1 MNQQV
6 LRTLAPGATLGMLG
20 AGQLGRMFALAARE
34 AGYRIAVYGG
44 GPESPCGQVSDVC
57 FDRSFDDQQSLREF
71 AAAVDV
77 ISYEYENIPLAAVEF
92 LQTLVPVF
100 PDSRLLRIAQHRL
113 LEKRSL
119 QEIGIPTAAFTEVRD
134 ADDLRR
140 GLQQFGGQG
149 ILKTATMGYDGK
161 GQVRINGDVDAE
173 QMLQRF
179 AGVELIL
186 EEIISFQLELSVVA
200 AGFAGGQS
208 RLFAPVVNHHVNHIL
223 DCSRTPDARLTP
235 QVVEE
240 AGKIATRILEHFGV
254 IGVFCVEFFLTD
266 NGRLLVNELAP
277 RPHNSGHLTIEGC
290 AASQFEQQ
298 YRAICGLPAGAVMAA
313 RPAVMLN
320 LLGDHLVHATPERW
334 QQVFA
339 MTDLHVHL
347 YGKLELR
354 SGRKMGHLTALA
366 DDVDEAESIAR
377 SARKVL
383 GWDGE

>member
-20 AGQLGRMFALAARE
+20 AGQLGRMFALAARA

-44 GPESPCGQVSDVC
+44 GPESPCGQVSDLC

-77 ISYEYENIPLAAVEF
+77 VSYEYENIPLSAVEY
-92 LQTLVPVF
+92 LESLVPVL
-100 PDSRLLRIAQHRL
+100 PDSRLLKISQHRL

-119 QEIGIPTAAFTEVRD
+119 QQIGIPTAAFTEIRN

-140 GLQQFGGQG
+140 GLQEFGGQG
-149 ILKTATMGYDGK
+149 ILKTATLGYDGK
-161 GQVRINGDVDAE
+161 GQLRIGGEIDAE
-173 QMLQRF
+173 QVLEGF

-186 EEIISFQLELSVVA
+186 EEIVPFQLELSVLA
-200 AGFAGGQS
+200 AGFAGGQT
-208 RLFAPVVNHHVNHIL
+208 RHFTPAVNHHVNHIL
-223 DCSRTPDARLTP
+223 DCSRTPDERLSP
-235 QVVEE
+235 SIVAE
-240 AGKIATRILEHFGV
+240 AGAIATQILEHFGV

-266 NGRLLVNELAP
+266 SGRLLVNEIAP
-277 RPHNSGHLTIEGC
+277 RPHNSGHLTIEAC

-298 YRAICGLPAGAVMAA
+298 YRAICGLPAGAVTAA

-320 LLGDHLVHATPERW
+320 LLGDHLVHATPDRW
-334 QQVFA
+334 REVFA
-339 MTDLHVHL
+339 MTDVHVHL

-354 SGRKMGHLTALA
+354 AGRKMGHLTALA
-366 DDVDEAESIAR
+366 DDVDAAERIAR
-377 SARKVL
+377 AARKAL
-383 GWDGE
+383 GWAGE